1 MIFRAELVALVLL
14 APVAAVSA
22 PSSGFG
28 WGSLAATVFLGAAST
43 ALAFVWFATLVG
55 RVGSTRGSITVYLL
69 PVVAIALGAT
79 LRDEPIYLASLLGT
93 ALVLAG
99 GLTSP

>member
-1 MIFRAELVALVLL
+1 MLL

-22 PSSGFG
+22 PVVRLRL
-28 WGSLAATVFLGAAST
+28 GSLAATVFLGAAST

-79 LRDEPIYLASLLGT
+79 AARRADLPGLAAGDGARAGRGVPDEP
-93 ALVLAG
+93 
-99 GLTSP
+99 